1 MPQIDDI
8 QPSELQLRGHE
19 TEVLIRA
26 AREQTSRIMEENARL
41 IELSRRTIEDSREL
55 IKQAAEL
62 VRSTHG

>member
-1 MPQIDDI
+1 MPQIGDI
-8 QPSELQLRGHE
+8 QSSELQLRGHE

-41 IELSRRTIEDSREL
+41 VEFSRRTIDGSREL

-62 VRSTHG
+62 LRAPYG